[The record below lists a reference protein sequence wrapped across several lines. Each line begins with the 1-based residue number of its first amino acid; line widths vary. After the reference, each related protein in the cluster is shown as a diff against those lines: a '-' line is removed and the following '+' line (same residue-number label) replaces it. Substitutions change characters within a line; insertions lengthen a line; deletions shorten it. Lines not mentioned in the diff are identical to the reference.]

1 MRISDWSSDV
11 CSSDLDALS
20 DGGNRDRI
28 GGRHD
33 RSQCECHGE
42 RHGGDQPMDEKA
54 HADDGE
60 HHETESKP
68 QDRLAVLE
76 QFLTWNAPALEEEQ
90 WRQEQKEKYLGI
102 ARYSPISDQ
111 SNAGAQLNLH
121 ERPGQIGRAASGQ
134 RGVMTE
140 RDSGWMEHSQRP

>member
-76 QFLTWNAPALEEEQ
+76 QFLTWNAPAIEERSEE
-90 WRQEQKEKYLGI
+90 RRVGKEC
-102 ARYSPISDQ
+102 
-111 SNAGAQLNLH
+111 
-121 ERPGQIGRAASGQ
+121 
-134 RGVMTE
+134 VMTC
-140 RDSGWMEHSQRP
+140 RSRGWPYN

>member
-1 MRISDWSSDV
+1 MMCRGLGC
-11 CSSDLDALS
+11 CSYEIIFFLMIRRPPSATRTNTLFPYTTLFRS
-20 DGGNRDRI
+20 NRDRI

-76 QFLTWNAPALEEEQ
+76 QFLTWNAPAIEE
-90 WRQEQKEKYLGI
+90 
-102 ARYSPISDQ
+102 
-111 SNAGAQLNLH
+111 
-121 ERPGQIGRAASGQ
+121 
-134 RGVMTE
+134 
-140 RDSGWMEHSQRP
+140 